1 MIRRSTGSYGSCS
14 AGRERGLF
22 VVNPLPILELF
33 RFRDVH
39 AWRLRFDYGYRI
51 ARGNS
56 YENRSLLPGTVQ

>member
-14 AGRERGLF
+14 AGSERGLF

-39 AWRLRFDYGYRI
+39 VAAPAAQLRI
-51 ARGNS
+51 S
-56 YENRSLLPGTVQ
+56 YP